1 MADERTER
9 RLAAILAADVVGYS
23 RLMGADEIGTLLALK
38 TFRREIFDPT
48 IAEHK
53 GRLVKTTGDGLLVE
67 FASAVDAVT
76 CAMTVQRLMAERS
89 KDEPTITFRIGI
101 NVGEVIIDDD
111 DIFGDGVNIA
121 ARLESI
127 ATPGGVCIS
136 DDTFRQIRN
145 RVEAPFEDGGYQS
158 LKNITEPVRVWRH
171 DGTANK
177 TVPKEA
183 NEPTTGIMREGPSV
197 AVLPFN
203 NMSSDPEQEYFADG
217 MVEDIITALAR
228 YPSLFVVARNSS
240 FAYKGKSPDIRVVGR
255 DLGVRYVLEGSIRKS
270 AQNVRINSQLI
281 EADTGRHLWAQKYDG
296 VLEDIFE
303 LQDRI
308 VSNVVGTIG
317 PQIGEAEIA
326 RALSKP
332 SNSLSAYEILLRS
345 KFSFRKMTAAGL
357 GEAVAYAESALE
369 IDPGFAAAA
378 VAAAN
383 ARGYRVA
390 SGMSSD
396 NDADIEGC
404 LNHARRALELDPFN
418 VEAMAMAGRC
428 FACFGEHQA
437 GIELAEQSCR
447 EYSYSAIAWMEAG
460 WTNLYCAKPQRAIE
474 CIQHAQALSPRDPTE
489 HDRVGVIASALNQ
502 LGEYEQAI
510 SAARQ
515 SIRLNVN
522 VPGHHRVLITALALS
537 GNIEEARRCCE
548 GLLAVEPAFRVSN
561 WDKRMRWV
569 PEAKAAALKAYRL
582 VGLPE

>member
-1 MADERTER
+1 MSDERTER
-9 RLAAILAADVVGYS
+9 RLAAILAADVVGFS
-23 RLMGADEIGTLLALK
+23 RLMGADEIGTLAALK
-38 TFRREIFDPT
+38 SFRREIIDPA
-48 IAEHK
+48 IGQHK

-76 CAMTVQRLMAERS
+76 CAMTVQSLMAERS
-89 KDEPTITFRIGI
+89 KDEPTISLRIGI
-101 NVGEVIIDDD
+101 NVGDIIIDDG

-127 ATPGGVCIS
+127 ATPGGICIS

-145 RVEAPFEDGGYQS
+145 RVDAPFEDGGYQS
-158 LKNITEPVRVWRH
+158 LKNIAEPIRIWRH
-171 DGTANK
+171 SGTSSKTALTANGQ
-177 TVPKEA
+177 A
-183 NEPTTGIMREGPSV
+183 IGIMREGPSI
-197 AVLPFN
+197 AVIPFS

-217 MVEDIITALAR
+217 IVEDIITALAR

-240 FAYKGKSPDIRVVGR
+240 FAYKGKSPDVRLVGR

-270 AQNVRINSQLI
+270 AKNVRINGQLI
-281 EADTGRHLWAQKYDG
+281 ETDSGRHLWAEKYDG

-308 VSNVVGTIG
+308 VSNVVGTVG

-326 RALSKP
+326 RAISKP
-332 SNSLSAYEILLRS
+332 SNSLSAYEFLLRS
-345 KFSFRKMTAAGL
+345 KFAFRKMTAAGL
-357 GEAVAYAESALE
+357 GEAVADAERALE
-369 IDPGFAAAA
+369 IDPRFAAAA

-390 SGMSSD
+390 SGRSSD
-396 NDADIEGC
+396 NCADIEGC
-404 LNHARRALELDPFN
+404 LRHARLALELDPFN

-428 FACFGEHQA
+428 FACFGEHRA
-437 GIELAEQSCR
+437 GIELAEQACR
-447 EYSYSAIAWMEAG
+447 DYSYSAIAWMEAG
-460 WTNLYCAKPQRAIE
+460 WTNLYSARPQLAIE

-515 SIRLNVN
+515 SIRLNGN

-537 GNIEEARRCCE
+537 GNIEEARRSCE
-548 GLLAVEPAFRVSN
+548 GLFAVEPTFRVSD
-561 WDKRMRWV
+561 WDARMRWV